1 MYLNQIPITFQ
12 VNNGHSLTT
21 LINAY
26 YNGEEIKISDDYYI
40 GLFNCMS
47 LVINPTLAIIAPLL
61 WLSVALVF
69 VEEYCKKAYIC
80 DDSEKEMLWDN
91 TDYSGYE
98 AI

>member
-1 MYLNQIPITFQ
+1 
-12 VNNGHSLTT
+12 
-21 LINAY
+21 
-26 YNGEEIKISDDYYI
+26 
-40 GLFNCMS
+40 MS

-61 WLSVALVF
+61 WLSVALVG